1 MRAIIRH
8 HKDLGVTAAR
18 EFQSLLE
25 WKVDINVRFSVAGTG
40 AAPADIGSSPEF
52 FTIVKPAIS
61 RSPELVYEALCR
73 GHEIDLPTYKH
84 LERTH
89 PVLFTFV
96 QYNGRLSSI
105 VLEVLAKESEDSG
118 NTAGFLIR
126 KVVDFFMRCNAIF
139 GIVEKPEEL
148 ARAGA
153 QTLAV
158 HLFQKAVVVPAKE
171 SERMQVADSYDYGVS
186 LQATKWRKNEMTRLK
201 RLLSMP
207 KSQRRK

>member
-1 MRAIIRH
+1 M
-8 HKDLGVTAAR
+8 TAAR

-89 PVLFTFV
+89 PVLSTFV
-96 QYNGRLSSI
+96 QYNGRFSSI

-118 NTAGFLIR
+118 NTEAFSS
-126 KVVDFFMRCNAIF
+126 
-139 GIVEKPEEL
+139 
-148 ARAGA
+148 AR
-153 QTLAV
+153 
-158 HLFQKAVVVPAKE
+158 
-171 SERMQVADSYDYGVS
+171 S
-186 LQATKWRKNEMTRLK
+186 
-201 RLLSMP
+201 
-207 KSQRRK
+207 